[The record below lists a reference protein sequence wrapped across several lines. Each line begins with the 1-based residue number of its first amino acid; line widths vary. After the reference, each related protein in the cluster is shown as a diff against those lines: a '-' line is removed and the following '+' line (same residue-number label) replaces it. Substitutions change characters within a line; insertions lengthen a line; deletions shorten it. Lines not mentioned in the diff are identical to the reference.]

1 MKKSFMTRVLAM
13 GLSFAMA
20 FSLSAATNVAVA
32 SAAAKKVGVTTM
44 MKVSTKSVTE
54 GKTVK
59 TYMNSTA
66 LKKYRIKKVAKLS
79 ATADK
84 YIDVDVITTGK
95 KARQGLEITAHE
107 GAVTAAKLTKKGVYV
122 TIYFAQTTSATK
134 AAKATAVKYTK
145 LKVAV
150 NAKPVEKTTMTA
162 AATGVKKITVTFNK
176 AVDTTTTKLVV
187 KKQSATPTITPTFAE
202 DGKSAEIA
210 MGTKLTEGTYTVE
223 ATVGEDVLTADIA
236 VENERLD
243 AFALVSSDL
252 VASADS
258 TTTASIKFKAL
269 NQYEEMMPADNLQAT
284 CSFGKV
290 KDGTDGVKTP
300 TADKVG
306 TITVT
311 DINPTLAVVGQTGT
325 LVIVDKTTGKSL
337 NTTVTYQSKAV
348 ASAATVA
355 GVYSDK
361 TEKVIDGSLKAGDK
375 VTNDWLMLN
384 VQDQYG
390 SDMSVKAIADSKCE
404 VSFNPASVLTNVS
417 VAKDK
422 LDKTSTVDGTNI
434 AELSKEGK
442 TYILVKITAGD
453 ASNGTIDKAGTL
465 NLTIVSAN
473 KGVLAS
479 PSIKV
484 EDKVLIASLSVS
496 PADTLYADQDN
507 KLVVEAVDSNGNA
520 VTKYDDLKKAISY
533 AVDSGI
539 KLKKNSDGTGTFY
552 YNPGVLWG
560 TKANNWKDSKIT
572 TLVMYANDT
581 TSGNYIV
588 KTVNV
593 TYYAKKQAWAV
604 AGVGDKT
611 VTAVVSGGTA
621 TFDVSTLK
629 YEDQYGNPMAF
640 ADIKTKE
647 GITFC
652 VADNKD
658 AIVEFDG
665 ITTDG
670 SITTDISATRKKLTF
685 EGKKK
690 GTANVY
696 FLYKNPKAVDAGK
709 ATVSDEVYD
718 LKVPVTVT
726 TSNNVVA
733 SDLTLTINDGKT
745 IYAVN
750 DVTLEESTT
759 NSVRATTT
767 GSVTASAVVTAKIN
781 GKNVVLPTSQFT
793 IINNKISGLKKVTDT
808 NPAKTETKTITAVV
822 QTEDGPQTVTADV
835 EISNADA
842 KAAKIEK
849 ADSTTLYRITTT
861 VTHSALFECIKVT
874 DQYGN
879 KMEKESETV
888 MKITAT
894 GTNASDLKIED
905 GSTQKAYIKVLE
917 HRDTKHTVTVTY
929 EYGGLS
935 LEVDVT
941 LDPGAK
947 PAS

>member
-1 MKKSFMTRVLAM
+1 
-13 GLSFAMA
+13 
-20 FSLSAATNVAVA
+20 
-32 SAAAKKVGVTTM
+32 
-44 MKVSTKSVTE
+44 
-54 GKTVK
+54 
-59 TYMNSTA
+59 
-66 LKKYRIKKVAKLS
+66 
-79 ATADK
+79 
-84 YIDVDVITTGK
+84 
-95 KARQGLEITAHE
+95 
-107 GAVTAAKLTKKGVYV
+107 
-122 TIYFAQTTSATK
+122 
-134 AAKATAVKYTK
+134 
-145 LKVAV
+145 
-150 NAKPVEKTTMTA
+150 MTA
-162 AATGVKKITVTFNK
+162 TATGVKKIAVTFNK

-187 KKQSATPTITPTFAE
+187 KKQSATPTITPTFAA

-243 AFALVSSDL
+243 SFALVSNDL
-252 VASADS
+252 VASAES

-290 KDGTDGVKTP
+290 SDVDGVKAP

-311 DINPTLAVVGQTGT
+311 DINPTLAIVGQTGT
-325 LVIVDKTTGKSL
+325 LVIVDKTTGKNL

-361 TEKVIDGSLKAGDK
+361 TEKVIDGSLKANDK
-375 VTNDWLMLN
+375 VTNNWLMLN

-422 LDKTSTVDGTNI
+422 LDKDSAVDGTNI

-442 TYILVKITAGD
+442 TYILVKITAGGE
-453 ASNGTIDKAGTL
+453 SNGIIDKAGTL

-473 KGVLAS
+473 KGVLAT

-496 PADTLYADQDN
+496 PADTLYAGQDN

-520 VTKYDDLKKAISY
+520 VTKFDDLDKAIDF
-533 AVDSGI
+533 ADDSGI

-552 YNPGVLWG
+552 YNPGNLWG
-560 TKANNWKDSKIT
+560 TKNNNWKDSKIT

-593 TYYAKKQAWAV
+593 TYYANKQAWAV
-604 AGVGDKT
+604 AGVGEKT

-640 ADIKTKE
+640 ADIATKA

-658 AIVEFDG
+658 GIVKFDG
-665 ITTDG
+665 ITTNG
-670 SITTDISATRKKLTF
+670 SIKTAITADRKKLTF
-685 EGKKK
+685 EGEKK

-696 FLYKNPKAVDAGK
+696 FLYKNPKAVDARK
-709 ATVSDEVYD
+709 DTVSDEVYD

-726 TSNNVVA
+726 TSNNVVS

-750 DVTLEESTT
+750 DVTLEESTA

-767 GSVTASAVVTAKIN
+767 GAVTASAVVTAKIN
-781 GKNVVLPTSQFT
+781 GKNVVLPKDQFT
-793 IINNKISGLKKVTDT
+793 IINPTIGGLKKVTDT

-835 EISNADA
+835 QVSNADA
-842 KAAKIEK
+842 KATEIKK
-849 ADSTTLYRITTT
+849 ADSTTIKTNNGT
-861 VTHSALFECIKVT
+861 VVSHAALFECVKVV

-879 KMEKESETV
+879 KMEKASDTV

-894 GTNASDLKIED
+894 GTNAKDITVND
-905 GSTQKAYIKVLE
+905 NWTQKASIAIKDE
-917 HRDTKHTVTVTY
+917 AKTEKHTVTVTY

-935 LEVDVT
+935 LEVEVT
-941 LDPGAK
+941 LDPAA
-947 PAS
+947 P